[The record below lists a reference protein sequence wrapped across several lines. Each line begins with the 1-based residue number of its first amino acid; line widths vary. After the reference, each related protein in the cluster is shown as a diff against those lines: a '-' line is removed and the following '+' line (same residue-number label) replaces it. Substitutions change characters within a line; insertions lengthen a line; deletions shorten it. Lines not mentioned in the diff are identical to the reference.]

1 MIDEQSKDW
10 GTTGWRL
17 TFVFVAL
24 GKGIQYQ
31 GFQELSSWMDCCL
44 QSAIHRGWKAW
55 VLTSFGVYAHVLQT
69 TWYSTLNHLEESHH
83 GNRWRHSWGHLKD
96 DQGMTFLA
104 TCCCK
109 YWTWLLGTWW
119 QCEPISQCLDIKRWP
134 CFFSHCH
141 ALDQWWM
148 EAQCHYLHYVWYL
161 STEWLLFI
169 AEELLIDFHKLIG
182 AHSGKNLAHAVYD
195 ILNLYSLRGHISS
208 WVFYFCFIQ
217 GLTMIHRSF
226 LSMTTML
233 QTTIPWLNT

>member
-1 MIDEQSKDW
+1 MFCSYTK
-10 GTTGWRL
+10 L
-17 TFVFVAL
+17 TVAL

-134 CFFSHCH
+134 CFLAIVMHWINGEWKLSVSLFALCVISINWVATFYCRGVTHWFSQAHWCT
-141 ALDQWWM
+141 LRQ
-148 EAQCHYLHYVWYL
+148 EF
-161 STEWLLFI
+161 STCCLQHTQPLQPQ
-169 AEELLIDFHKLIG
+169 G
-182 AHSGKNLAHAVYD
+182 AHK
-195 ILNLYSLRGHISS
+195 
-208 WVFYFCFIQ
+208 
-217 GLTMIHRSF
+217 F
-226 LSMTTML
+226 LSLLLLLYTRTDYD
-233 QTTIPWLNT
+233 P